1 MIDWYILLFIGFF
14 VLIIFIEKIG
24 AHRSVHEYMVTS
36 RELGLSA
43 GTYGISL
50 QFISGVTVVV
60 PALSMQVFRLSTF
73 PLLIICICGLYLLL
87 YNIITN
93 DKVKQVTDAEGNS
106 HLWFFAFSSMAS
118 LFVQFTILAYFL
130 LDLLSVVGTAI
141 FICFC
146 FVFFGLGGSYGVR
159 KIGSS
164 LFYVTFLVMVI
175 VTLFLYLGE
184 GVQTIYNT
192 YQGEMFSGN
201 ITDVIFASMTFV
213 LVVFGQACTN
223 LSFWQT
229 ASAVK
234 SNHRITV
241 LRLSTFIWFAFMISI
256 FAFSF
261 FLFVQKQAVEQM
273 NQVII
278 HVMIFISLGALSI
291 GIGTSLFSLIS
302 VFLKIKS
309 RGRTN
314 QYAYRL
320 LRHGYLIGV
329 IACSLLDLMAILLSD
344 SMSEWLPF
352 LLGFFASA
360 GCPFI
365 IGRTFRAK
373 DFTMIMLIMTVVSIG
388 LTIWIKEIWLVAPI
402 AAMIGCFLSFVL
414 EKLK

>member
-14 VLIIFIEKIG
+14 VLILFIEKIG
-24 AHRSVHEYMVTS
+24 AHRSIHEYMVTS

-50 QFISGVTVVV
+50 QFISGVTVAV
-60 PALSMQVFRLSTF
+60 PILSMQAFQLTTF
-73 PLLIICICGLYLLL
+73 PILIICTYGLYLLL
-87 YNIITN
+87 NNIMTKE
-93 DKVKQVTDAEGNS
+93 KVKQVTDAKGNS

-130 LDLLSVVGTAI
+130 LDVLSVGGIAI
-141 FICFC
+141 FISFC

-159 KIGSS
+159 KIGSTI
-164 LFYVTFLVMVI
+164 FYAIFLVGVI

-184 GVQTIYNT
+184 GVQTIYT
-192 YQGEMFSGN
+192 KYQGEMFSGN
-201 ITDVIFASMTFV
+201 IADVIFASMTFV

-223 LSFWQT
+223 LTFWQT

-234 SNHRITV
+234 SNHRVTV
-241 LRLSTFIWFAFMISI
+241 LRLSTFIWIAFMLSI
-256 FAFSF
+256 FSFSF
-261 FLFVQKQAVEQM
+261 FLFVQNQAVKQM

-278 HVMIFISLGALSI
+278 HIIIFIVLGALAI

-309 RGRTN
+309 RDRTN
-314 QYAYRL
+314 HYAYRL

-329 IACSLLDLMAILLSD
+329 IACSVLGLLAIFLSE
-344 SMSEWLPF
+344 SMSAWLPF
-352 LLGFFASA
+352 FLGFFGAA

-373 DFTMIMLIMTVVSIG
+373 NVTLIMVVMTLVSIG
-388 LTIWIKEIWLVAPI
+388 LTIWMEEIWLVAPI
-402 AAMIGCFLSFVL
+402 AALICCFVL
-414 EKLK
+414 FILEKYK